1 MLTIPM
7 NSVPNALRIAVH
19 NIKADDRALVIML
32 DLAQDA
38 LNIIGQRPVPEVEID
53 NRNNVTRK
61 GIGEI
66 GVGFGLSSKD
76 STAPWLLVWTIRYF
90 IHCAGAFSFRFAFR
104 GWQVSDINDVED
116 RHD

>member
-38 LNIIGQRPVPEVEID
+38 LNIIGQRPIPEVEID
-53 NRNNVTRK
+53 NRNYVTRK
-61 GIGEI
+61 GISEI
-66 GVGFGLSSKD
+66 GVGFALSSKD
-76 STAPWLLVWTIRYF
+76 GTEPWLLVWTIRYF
-90 IHCAGAFSFRFAFR
+90 IHCVGILLIPFRLSCMANV
-104 GWQVSDINDVED
+104 Q
-116 RHD
+116 H

>member
-61 GIGEI
+61 GISEI

-76 STAPWLLVWTIRYF
+76 STEPCLLVWTIRYF
-90 IHCAGAFSFRFAFR
+90 IHCAGRLLIPFRLLWMA
-104 GWQVSDINDVED
+104 VSGF
-116 RHD
+116 